1 MNQVQMWEA
10 EIQSL
15 YRVLQQEERNAYDSE
30 NAARE
35 AAEEWA
41 RGPAENV
48 GIAPR
53 VARPPAQRVG
63 SPRLPQNASP
73 RRRIDLRPP
82 TDPVG

>member
-35 AAEEWA
+35 AAEELA
-41 RGPAENV
+41 RGQA
-48 GIAPR
+48 
-53 VARPPAQRVG
+53 
-63 SPRLPQNASP
+63 
-73 RRRIDLRPP
+73 
-82 TDPVG
+82 